1 MALKI
6 RLQRHG
12 ATHKPIYKV
21 VVAES
26 SWRRDG
32 RFVEK
37 LGTYDPQARGKAV
50 ELTLDI
56 DRVDHWLGVGAKPTE
71 TVSTL
76 IRRSRKA
83 SSV

>member
-12 ATHKPIYKV
+12 AIHKPIYKI

-37 LGTYDPQARGKAV
+37 LGIYDPQARGKAP
-50 ELTLDI
+50 ELMLDM
-56 DRVDHWLGVGAKPTE
+56 DRVDHWLRVGAKPTE
-71 TVSTL
+71 TVGTL
-76 IRRSRKA
+76 IRRSRKVLSA
-83 SSV
+83 

>member
-12 ATHKPIYKV
+12 AIHKPIYRV

-26 SWRRDG
+26 TWRRDG

-37 LGTYDPQARGKAV
+37 LGTYDPQARGKATK
-50 ELTLDI
+50 LTLNTE
-56 DRVDHWLGVGAKPTE
+56 RVDHWLSVGAKPTE
-71 TVSTL
+71 TVSML

-83 SSV
+83 LSA

>member
-12 ATHKPIYKV
+12 AIHKPVYRV

-26 SWRRDG
+26 FWRRDG

-37 LGTYDPQARGKAV
+37 LGIYDPQARGKSP
-50 ELTLDI
+50 ELVLNI
-56 DRVDHWLGVGAKPTE
+56 DRMDHWLRAGAKPTE

-76 IRRSRKA
+76 IRRSRKMPSA
-83 SSV
+83 